1 MGLRPFQATHWSR
14 YENAVRSAEFPSF
27 AFPAACGN
35 VLVMRLY
42 RRLALLALLALL
54 AATPFALRRLNPWLH
69 RQPWLVRSS
78 WFTTLHETKE
88 NTSPDTSFSAAP
100 PMQPVPIPVDSLIA
114 R

>member
-1 MGLRPFQATHWSR
+1 M
-14 YENAVRSAEFPSF
+14 RSAEFPSF

-42 RRLALLALLALL
+42 RRLALLALL

>member
-14 YENAVRSAEFPSF
+14 YANAVRSAEFPSF

-42 RRLALLALLALL
+42 RRLALLALLA
-54 AATPFALRRLNPWLH
+54 ATPFALRRLNPWLH
-69 RQPWLVRSS
+69 RQPWLVSS
-78 WFTTLHETKE
+78 LWSTTLHETKE

-100 PMQPVPIPVDSLIA
+100 PMQPVPIPADSLIA